1 VHDVTPP
8 EVVTPELLRGWSLP
22 DPEGSKQSRGQVVVI
37 GGAATTP
44 GGVALAGLATL
55 RVGAGRVQL
64 AVAESV
70 APALA
75 ATFPE
80 AGVLPLPETDGGSVR
95 GAPAAERLHEVVGS
109 ADAVLIGPGLDD
121 AGQAAD
127 LLTALLPHLAD
138 DCGLVLDA
146 YALGALSKTP
156 AAAETLLSRTVPAV
170 LTPNSHELSLLVHR
184 EDDQEDDPEDGD
196 VHEAAQEYRCVITSR
211 ATIVSP
217 DGRTWHVPQ
226 GHAGLATAGS
236 GDVLAGLVVGLLGR
250 GAEVE
255 QAACW
260 ATYLHSTAG
269 ERLSSAVGGVGFLAR
284 ELVDQVPPVL
294 AELT

>member
-1 VHDVTPP
+1 MTRP
-8 EVVTPELLRGWSLP
+8 ELVTPELLRGWSLP
-22 DPEGSKQSRGQVVVI
+22 DPEGSKQARGQVVVI

-44 GGVALAGLATL
+44 GGVALAGLASL

-64 AVAESV
+64 ALAESV

-80 AGVLPLPETDGGSVR
+80 AGVIALPETDGGSIR
-95 GAPAAERLHEVVGS
+95 GTPAAERLQDVVGS

-121 AGQAAD
+121 AGEAAD
-127 LLTALLPHLAD
+127 LLIALIPHVGEES
-138 DCGLVLDA
+138 GLVLDA
-146 YALGALSKTP
+146 YALGALSQTDE
-156 AAAETLLSRTVPAV
+156 AAQALVSRTGPAV
-170 LTPNSHELSLLVHR
+170 LTPNARELSLLVDR
-184 EDDQEDDPEDGD
+184 EDEPKDGD
-196 VHEAAQEYRCVITSR
+196 ASEAAKRYRCGVTSG
-211 ATIVSP
+211 ATVASP

-269 ERLSSAVGGVGFLAR
+269 ERLSSIVGGVGFLAR